1 MDDQLCPT
9 YGGAVIHVYI
19 SLFVLIFFSVWPF
32 CRLAISGE
40 TLIRGDPNEV
50 CRRVRGWD
58 ANSLYSFS
66 MSQEMPT
73 GVCQTRTAPDFVK
86 KAPSSK
92 GGNHSKVSLEWLDFE
107 AHKRGVTIFNA
118 SNGPEVKIGAGR
130 VTLDGFEPTS
140 CTAFLFQGCF
150 WHACECQEG
159 RDEDGR
165 SAAKRARI
173 EEMFGTSMEDIRRR
187 DAMLRDYIAGYCKK
201 VIVMK
206 ECLWNAAKKDTT
218 SAEYAFINSRRPSRL
233 GNLKEMPKGPADEQ
247 AILSA
252 IRDGR
257 LFGAALVDLATP
269 HGLKERFHDL
279 PPIFKH
285 AEIGMQDLSEHM
297 KQYCQDN
304 NITKVNR
311 KSLISSYYGREILV
325 ITPLLRWYMQQ
336 GLVVTKVYMTLEWEP
351 RRCFEFLT
359 KAMADSRREAD
370 RDPNLKV
377 MGEAAKLLA
386 NSVYGKTIT
395 NKARYLNTKLCRGR
409 SVSYMRNRSR
419 YRGHKRLSA
428 EVVGSVCTTSG
439 RHQEDRSLPLQ
450 QLVQDGNA
458 PEGTPDYEAQED
470 ALIIERD
477 AIYELTSAPT
487 QIKEDLPLHIALFT
501 YQNAKLHMLRFRYDF
516 LEVFLDKRKW
526 QQQYSDTDS
535 LYLSMSVDRL
545 EEACFPHMRRAFF
558 EQHDTWLPAECCED
572 HKDLYVSIMSER
584 EEEASAIRAA
594 GGQATAALA
603 WMPRMRCCQMRH
615 DSDQREPGLFKEEWV
630 GEAMVSLCS
639 KTYFCLPDEF
649 GSEKYSCKGIQKSG
663 NRLTFE
669 HYLKVLRGD
678 TTEATQLNRGIRVN
692 PRTGAVETYSQ
703 RRTGLAYFYCKRKV
717 REDGITTDPL
727 DL

>member
-218 SAEYAFINSRRPSRL
+218 SAEYAFINSRRPSWL

-269 HGLKERFHDL
+269 DGLKERFHDL

-311 KSLISSYYGREILV
+311 KLLISSYYGREILV

-395 NKARYLNTKLCRGR
+395 NKARYLNTKLCRGC

-501 YQNAKLHMLRFRYDF
+501 YQNAKPTRRWP
-516 LEVFLDKRKW
+516 ERPAV
-526 QQQYSDTDS
+526 
-535 LYLSMSVDRL
+535 LSGWSKADR
-545 EEACFPHMRRAFF
+545 
-558 EQHDTWLPAECCED
+558 
-572 HKDLYVSIMSER
+572 
-584 EEEASAIRAA
+584 
-594 GGQATAALA
+594 
-603 WMPRMRCCQMRH
+603 
-615 DSDQREPGLFKEEWV
+615 
-630 GEAMVSLCS
+630 
-639 KTYFCLPDEF
+639 
-649 GSEKYSCKGIQKSG
+649 
-663 NRLTFE
+663 NRT
-669 HYLKVLRGD
+669 
-678 TTEATQLNRGIRVN
+678 
-692 PRTGAVETYSQ
+692 
-703 RRTGLAYFYCKRKV
+703 
-717 REDGITTDPL
+717 
-727 DL
+727 